1 MQTVVVKPQYN
12 LSLTLYDRGE
22 LNMIDFTHWNHV
34 NMPSWV
40 SKIGYNEFWERFSNA
55 FLVLCINLPL
65 PANISEKKASVYI
78 NRFITKGIDE
88 RFTTTYSWC
97 IQSDGTQDVVKIMMT
112 SLDRLTLDYEPN
124 EEEYFLKNGSHTY
137 TYKKHDFLK
146 TSKWRFQQDNN
157 RGFFT
162 YSNIDKQWAKLWND
176 ITE

>member
-1 MQTVVVKPQYN
+1 MQTVVVKPQYT

-34 NMPSWV
+34 NTPSWA

-88 RFTTTYSWC
+88 RLTTTYSWC
-97 IQSDGTQDVVKIMMT
+97 IQSDGTQDVVRIMMT
-112 SLDRLTLDYEPN
+112 SLDKLTLDYEPN
-124 EEEYFLKNGSHTY
+124 EEEYFFKNGSHTY

>member
-1 MQTVVVKPQYN
+1 
-12 LSLTLYDRGE
+12 
-22 LNMIDFTHWNHV
+22 
-34 NMPSWV
+34 
-40 SKIGYNEFWERFSNA
+40 
-55 FLVLCINLPL
+55 
-65 PANISEKKASVYI
+65 
-78 NRFITKGIDE
+78 
-88 RFTTTYSWC
+88 
-97 IQSDGTQDVVKIMMT
+97 MMT